1 MQGPTRIKFD
11 LEKLEDP
18 KVADAFQWMIGGKFA
33 PLTLLNADDT
43 EVDTLVNSFNK
54 AMIETASEILGKSR
68 AIKRPWVATS
78 ILDLCDEEHWWRVDT
93 REQKVQES
101 IEQLTRKWRRG

>member
-18 KVADAFQWMIGGKFA
+18 KVADTFQGMIGGKFA

-78 ILDLCDEEHWWRVDT
+78 ILDLCDEEH
-93 REQKVQES
+93 
-101 IEQLTRKWRRG
+101 